1 MISAVQLLNVERG
14 QLSRVA
20 EALVALEGVSDVYSV
35 AGDWD
40 LVALLRVK
48 HHEDLND
55 LVTGKIGAVEGI
67 TRTNTLIAF
76 RAYSSHDPGLAWDI
90 GGDTKLK
97 GEK

>member
-14 QLSRVA
+14 AIGRVA
-20 EALVALEGVSDVYSV
+20 EELVALEGVADVYSV

-55 LVTGKIGAVEGI
+55 LVTGRIGALTGI
-67 TRTNTLIAF
+67 TRTTTLIAF

-90 GGDTKLK
+90 GGDTKLR

>member
-14 QLSRVA
+14 ELGAVA
-20 EALVALEGVSDVYSV
+20 EALVAIDGVTDVYSV

-40 LVALLRVK
+40 LVALLTVK
-48 HHEDLND
+48 RHEDLND
-55 LVTGKIGAVEGI
+55 LVTGKIGAIAGI

-76 RAYSSHDPGLAWDI
+76 RAFSSHDPGLAWDI
-90 GGDTKLK
+90 GGDTVLK

>member
-20 EALVALEGVSDVYSV
+20 EALVAIEGVSDVYSV

-48 HHEDLND
+48 QHADLND
-55 LVTGKIGAVEGI
+55 LVTGEIGAIEGI

-90 GGDTKLK
+90 GGDTVLK
-97 GEK
+97 GEQ